1 MLERAWLTGVASK
14 RVSEE
19 WGVLEG
25 YRNIG
30 YMECGGHGGGL
41 RGGGAEVSFGCLINY
56 WAIVDSTAAAA
67 AAIVEA
73 PSFLPNVPASRDDIS
88 DTLVRRGEG
97 GGKKKER

>member
-56 WAIVDSTAAAA
+56 AQYGESGTVRVGRYQNSGT
-67 AAIVEA
+67 
-73 PSFLPNVPASRDDIS
+73 SNGTLDIKIQS
-88 DTLVRRGEG
+88 HVGH
-97 GGKKKER
+97 